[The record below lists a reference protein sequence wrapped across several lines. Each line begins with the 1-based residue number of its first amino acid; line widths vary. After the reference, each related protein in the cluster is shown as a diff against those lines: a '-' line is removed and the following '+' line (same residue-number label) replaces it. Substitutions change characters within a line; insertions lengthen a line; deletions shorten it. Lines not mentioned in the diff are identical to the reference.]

1 MHIGGTNKS
10 GVAAN
15 YAWWRL
21 ISYDAWGKQLF
32 DQNNTSQ
39 TDPLIS
45 IGYTGHEHIPAFDL
59 IDMKGRF
66 YDPQLGQMLSPDP
79 IITDFENAQTYNK
92 YSYVFNNPL
101 RYPDPTGYSG
111 GAQGPWDISIEEEK
125 YLMEER
131 ERLETEEF
139 LNELR
144 TQGIVIGRELVVD
157 GNEHEQE
164 EQGGGGDG
172 STAAMWNNLNTGI
185 GAFDVGQGAKGEL
198 INYAVKSSPAINDL
212 KYVKGMKVLGGA
224 TFVTS
229 SVISGG
235 LAINYYNNGGTN
247 NSVWMKSAL
256 DIGMGYVGFLG
267 PIGFG
272 VSATYFLLDAGGA
285 FQGWGDPLTTPKR

>member
-15 YAWWRL
+15 YPWWRL

-66 YDPQLGQMLSPDP
+66 YDPQLAQMLSPDP

-101 RYPDPTGYSG
+101 RYTDPTGYSG
-111 GAQGPWDISIEEEK
+111 QPGGGSSIDVGE
-125 YLMEER
+125 YLVETQ
-131 ERLETEEF
+131 RLETEEF

-144 TQGIVIGRELVVD
+144 TQGIVIGRELVVN

-164 EQGGGGDG
+164 EQGGEGTSSGDVMAG
-172 STAAMWNNLNTGI
+172 TLLLGASTAEMPPAAAALLIAGSITAGAMYLHEKMTGFGNPKNWSYTYQHPSQNPIHNPPQGLDPENPPPGWSGAVKWAIRAGFAYKIYDEYNSHMNNLTPLVAPI
-185 GAFDVGQGAKGEL
+185 DKT
-198 INYAVKSSPAINDL
+198 
-212 KYVKGMKVLGGA
+212 YV
-224 TFVTS
+224 TPQFVP
-229 SVISGG
+229 
-235 LAINYYNNGGTN
+235 YR
-247 NSVWMKSAL
+247 
-256 DIGMGYVGFLG
+256 
-267 PIGFG
+267 
-272 VSATYFLLDAGGA
+272 
-285 FQGWGDPLTTPKR
+285 PK